1 MKTKAGLEYMQEYKV
16 KRLRVDSHS
25 VRVGRPGKNAGYPIM
40 TANPLLL
47 NAKAWGNA

>member
-1 MKTKAGLEYMQEYKV
+1 MKTKAAFKYMQEYKV
-16 KRLRVDSHS
+16 KRLRIDSHS
-25 VRVGRPGKNAGYPIM
+25 VRVGRPGKNAGYLTI